1 MQFNFVHESFSRL
14 KGVAVAGIV
23 VYFDVGVAVGA
34 NVIVRATTKLQ
45 LKAQSTHPLLLSPV
59 TYISTH
65 THAQTHTHVVSSL
78 LICVYVCLEC
88 HWLNIRT

>member
-34 NVIVRATTKLQ
+34 SIIVRATTKLQ

-65 THAQTHTHVVSSL
+65 THTHTNAYTCSILTSYLRVCVSGMSL
-78 LICVYVCLEC
+78 A
-88 HWLNIRT
+88 

>member
-34 NVIVRATTKLQ
+34 NVIVRATTKQQ

-65 THAQTHTHVVSSL
+65 THTNAYTCSILTSYLRVCVSGMSL
-78 LICVYVCLEC
+78 A
-88 HWLNIRT
+88 